1 MTTPD
6 ASHIHLSETVPDAAH
21 GIEVRGTPLLVTP
34 GTTLVLVFGQDAPEV
49 EGYVNEV
56 VQMLPAGADLCVVL
70 GSDLAVVGTVDGFT
84 TQAVRQV
91 LEDQELDVQAKA
103 ERLVAM
109 STSAHVRLHIGGR
122 S

>member
-6 ASHIHLSETVPDAAH
+6 DSHTHLMANDVVAVPTP
-21 GIEVRGTPLLVTP
+21 RGTPLLVAP
-34 GTTLVLVFGQDAPEV
+34 GTTLVLVLAEDAPEV

-84 TQAVRQV
+84 TRAVRQV
-91 LEDQELDVQAKA
+91 LEDPELNVQAKA
-103 ERLVAM
+103 ERLVVM
-109 STSAHVRLHIGGR
+109 STQARVRLHEMGDR